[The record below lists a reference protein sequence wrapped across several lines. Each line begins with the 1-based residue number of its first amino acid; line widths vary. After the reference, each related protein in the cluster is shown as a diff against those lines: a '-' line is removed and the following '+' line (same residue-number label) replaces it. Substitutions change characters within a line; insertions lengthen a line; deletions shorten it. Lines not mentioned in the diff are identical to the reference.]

1 MGKKQQDWK
10 KRVHEIIYE
19 ADTPSG
25 KFFDLALIVSILLSV
40 IAIML
45 DSIPSIH
52 DNYGKLLYQIEW
64 AFTIIFTIEYIFRT
78 ICIKRPLSYTFSF
91 FGIVDFISIVPT
103 YLGLFL
109 TGQAHYLAI
118 IRLLRVLRIFRILK
132 LVKYLRESAILAN
145 ALIASQR
152 KIFVFFCAV
161 IVLVIIL
168 GSIMYVVESPY
179 NETFTSIPHSIYWAI
194 VTITTVGYGD
204 MTPVTSLGRVIA
216 SVVMLIGYAIIAVPS
231 GIVTS
236 ELTQAVKNQHNNTKS
251 CLNCAHDSHEHD
263 AIHCKMCGHKL

>member
-1 MGKKQQDWK
+1 MGNDTQDWK
-10 KRVHEIIYE
+10 NKVHEIIYE
-19 ADTPSG
+19 ADTPAG
-25 KFFDLALIVSILLSV
+25 KFFDLALIVTILLSV
-40 IAIML
+40 VAIML

-52 DNYGKLLYQIEW
+52 ESHGDLLYQIEW
-64 AFTIIFTIEYIFRT
+64 AFTIIFSIEYILRT
-78 ICIKRPLSYTFSF
+78 ICIKRPVSYTFSF
-91 FGIVDFISIVPT
+91 FGIVDLISIIPT

-109 TGQAHYLAI
+109 TGQTHYLAI

-161 IVLVIIL
+161 IVLVVIL
-168 GSIMYVVESPY
+168 GSIMYVIESPY

-204 MTPVTSLGRVIA
+204 MTPVTSLGRFIA
-216 SVVMLIGYAIIAVPS
+216 SGVMLLGYAIIAVPS

-236 ELTQAVKNQHNNTKS
+236 ELTQAVKNQHTNTKS
-251 CLNCAHDSHEHD
+251 CSSCAHDSHEHD
-263 AIHCKMCGHKL
+263 ASFCKICGHKL